1 MMIFNI
7 FLLLLIINYSSSE
20 IHKCAQV
27 PIIKD
32 FDLKQY
38 SGTWLIEIYLSLTFL
53 DNFLFLYFNRYEIAS
68 IPFYPEK
75 NLKCVEANYETLD
88 STTSSFT
95 HSGIRVL

>member
-7 FLLLLIINYSSSE
+7 FLLLLIINYSYSE

-38 SGTWLIEIYLSLTFL
+38 SGTWLIEIYLSLTF
-53 DNFLFLYFNRYEIAS
+53 FRQIFYFYILTGT
-68 IPFYPEK
+68 K
-75 NLKCVEANYETLD
+75 
-88 STTSSFT
+88 
-95 HSGIRVL
+95 